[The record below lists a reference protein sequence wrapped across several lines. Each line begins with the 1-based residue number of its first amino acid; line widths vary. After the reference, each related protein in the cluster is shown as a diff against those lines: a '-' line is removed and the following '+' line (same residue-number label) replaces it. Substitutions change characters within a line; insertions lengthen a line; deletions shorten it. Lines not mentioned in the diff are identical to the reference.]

1 MAGRCTSLRFL
12 LPLLVAA
19 AAAATGALACCFAT
33 GSDIASQN
41 RIPFNGSVFRCEL
54 PSLNKVGLKSIAVL
68 KRVLG
73 GQVLRIVTVDTYR

>member
-1 MAGRCTSLRFL
+1 MELQPWPIVAHRCVFL

-19 AAAATGALACCFAT
+19 AAATGAHACRFAT
-33 GSDIASQN
+33 GSDVASQN
-41 RIPFNGSVFRCEL
+41 HRIPFNGSVFRCEL

-73 GQVLRIVTVDTYR
+73 GQRFFVL